1 MRVIPIDSKLPFK
14 FRRSRP
20 QGKVPGRVKLLIG
33 AVLVFWGPPL
43 LYSVIIHHA
52 LPFFVLLCT
61 QILGVLLGIH
71 FYRKQ
76 SDYNLSCVPANYAP
90 KFPRAAR
97 AYKRKDAA

>member
-1 MRVIPIDSKLPFK
+1 M
-14 FRRSRP
+14 
-20 QGKVPGRVKLLIG
+20 VPRGVKLLLG
-33 AVLVFWGPPL
+33 AALVFWGPPL

-61 QILGVLLGIH
+61 QLLGVMYGIH
-71 FYRKQ
+71 LYLKQ
-76 SDYNLSCVPANYAP
+76 SDDKLSCVPANDVP